1 MEIRNS
7 AAMTAEKFDEAVERL
22 LEEPYHV
29 IDFLPVQVPADS
41 AGQYFA
47 VEAFYR
53 EPPRRKQ
60 LYRKFADLLLG
71 LNCYYDL
78 AVTDGKEWRTDVP
91 PAELAAMVE
100 KCPENGFLNIL
111 TGNGD
116 SLITLCGGDLYMT
129 LYRASGELLDLT
141 EKLAPAQGLYVRK
154 GQSL

>member
-1 MEIRNS
+1 MEMKRSEVFASKIC
-7 AAMTAEKFDEAVERL
+7 DEAIERL

-29 IDFLPVQVPADS
+29 IDFLPAQVPADS

-71 LNCYYDL
+71 LNCYCDL
-78 AVTDGKEWRTDVP
+78 AVTDGEEWKTNP
-91 PAELAAMVE
+91 PPQELYAMVE
-100 KCPENGFLNIL
+100 KCPENGFLNLL

-129 LYRASGELLDLT
+129 LYRASDDLLDLT
-141 EKLAPAQGLYVRK
+141 EKLASAQGLFVRK

>member
-1 MEIRNS
+1 MEKMEG
-7 AAMTAEKFDEAVERL
+7 AAMTAEECDETVERL

-53 EPPRRKQ
+53 EASRRIQ
-60 LYRKFADLLLG
+60 LYRKYADVLLG
-71 LNCYYDL
+71 LNCYCDL
-78 AVTDGKEWRTDVP
+78 AVTDGEEWKTNP
-91 PAELAAMVE
+91 PPQELYAMVE

-116 SLITLCGGDLYMT
+116 SLITLYGGDLYMT
-129 LYRASGELLDLT
+129 LYHASDELLELT
-141 EKLAPAQGLYVRK
+141 EKLASAQGLFVRK

>member
-1 MEIRNS
+1 MEKTEG
-7 AAMTAEKFDEAVERL
+7 AAMTAEECDEAVERL

-29 IDFLPVQVPADS
+29 IDFLPAQVPTDS

-91 PAELAAMVE
+91 PADLYAMVE

-116 SLITLCGGDLYMT
+116 SLITLYGGDLYMT
-129 LYRASGELLDLT
+129 LYRASDKLLELT
-141 EKLAPAQGLYVRK
+141 EKLACVQGLFVRK
-154 GQSL
+154 GQNL

>member
-1 MEIRNS
+1 MEKTEG
-7 AAMTAEKFDEAVERL
+7 AAMTAEECDEAVERL

-53 EPPRRKQ
+53 EASRRIQ
-60 LYRKFADLLLG
+60 MYRKFADVLLG
-71 LNCYYDL
+71 LNCYCGL
-78 AVTDGKEWRTDVP
+78 AVTDGEEWKTNP
-91 PAELAAMVE
+91 PPQELYAMVE

-116 SLITLCGGDLYMT
+116 SLITLYGGDLYMT
-129 LYRASGELLDLT
+129 LYRASDDLLELT
-141 EKLAPAQGLYVRK
+141 EKLASAQGLFVRK

>member
-1 MEIRNS
+1 MEKMEG
-7 AAMTAEKFDEAVERL
+7 AAMTAEECDETVERL

-71 LNCYYDL
+71 LNCYCDL

-116 SLITLCGGDLYMT
+116 SLITLYGGDLYMT
-129 LYRASGELLDLT
+129 LYHAPDDLLDLT
-141 EKLAPAQGLYVRK
+141 EKLASAQGLFVRK